1 MLHYLRVNAD
11 EAVICISDRK
21 KVLSFSLGEIVSHKY
36 DLHVVPQSS
45 VFGPLFPPPSSFFFP
60 RMVRLL
66 ISTEL
71 VFIAVKMTAELCI
84 SVTAGDLLK
93 IKG

>member
-1 MLHYLRVNAD
+1 MLYHKAQYLVH
-11 EAVICISDRK
+11 S
-21 KVLSFSLGEIVSHKY
+21 
-36 DLHVVPQSS
+36 PT
-45 VFGPLFPPPSSFFFP
+45 PSSFFFP

>member
-45 VFGPLFPPPSSFFFP
+45 VFGPLPDPHFFLFS